1 MFHLFHLD
9 VIKVDQDV
17 AHVAMVIHVC
27 CIYMFQTFQLFAD
40 VCCKSRSEYYIC
52 CSDMFQ
58 TYTPYVAM
66 VRSILQRR

>member
-1 MFHLFHLD
+1 MFYLFHLD
-9 VIKVDQDV
+9 VIKVDRDV

-27 CIYMFQTFQLFAD
+27 CICMFQMFQLFAD